1 MPNCPLCKNSVV
13 RARQL
18 AKPMYFVECLS
29 CGRFHISL
37 EGYED
42 ALPRGLLPGKISA
55 WTRLEHEA
63 GRLAEV
69 TDELLL
75 NPPKIFDGL
84 SVESKII
91 RALQTI
97 AQKWPVPGANVDWK
111 TNDWPL
117 YCDTGVEEVSWI
129 FNSLKSRNFLETTTV
144 TVEGRIL
151 SKKSFLT
158 SKAWAELEAA
168 KTKYQQHN
176 LCLVAMRFLPG
187 LDPLLKAMKRACNR
201 AGYECKT
208 VATDPHA
215 DNIDNR
221 LIDLLNRC
229 RFVISDFT
237 DESPNVYFEAGY
249 ARGMGKPVIW
259 TRRAGQKVAFDTKQF
274 YFIDWQDSDWA
285 KFESELEISIG
296 AVVGRLAPVG

>member
-1 MPNCPLCKNSVV
+1 
-13 RARQL
+13 
-18 AKPMYFVECLS
+18 
-29 CGRFHISL
+29 
-37 EGYED
+37 
-42 ALPRGLLPGKISA
+42 
-55 WTRLEHEA
+55 
-63 GRLAEV
+63 
-69 TDELLL
+69 
-75 NPPKIFDGL
+75 
-84 SVESKII
+84 
-91 RALQTI
+91 
-97 AQKWPVPGANVDWK
+97 
-111 TNDWPL
+111 
-117 YCDTGVEEVSWI
+117 
-129 FNSLKSRNFLETTTV
+129 
-144 TVEGRIL
+144 
-151 SKKSFLT
+151 
-158 SKAWAELEAA
+158 
-168 KTKYQQHN
+168 
-176 LCLVAMRFLPG
+176 LPG